1 MIGLQRNANAAQEFI
16 CLMDIADKKQAL
28 LRRAGENGLKAQ
40 LASDPRVKQTFL
52 DLPRRIVARR
62 MIWKYFFFAR
72 EGTRRIARDQK
83 KHLRH

>member
-28 LRRAGENGLKAQ
+28 LRRAGENELKAQ

-52 DLPRRIVARR
+52 DLAEPYRSMAHDMEVLFSLRERARLVSR
-62 MIWKYFFFAR
+62 V
-72 EGTRRIARDQK
+72 TRK
-83 KHLRH
+83 NT